1 MLGET
6 STPSE
11 NILIPRL
18 SCGNQTLA
26 TKFAFRLVCAAG
38 AALLVCALSFAGERA
53 KPAAAPAPRRA
64 PAAKPVPMDQRLEKL
79 ARVLKQQNSTWAY
92 GQLSALASRKDSGV
106 SGKRAAL
113 VLGYFDYNRAHYAQA
128 APWLARA
135 KGDPLLADYAL
146 FWSAENDLA
155 LGHNADALRQFA
167 QFRRQYP
174 DSVIAEQA
182 LESLAN
188 AALAANRPADAVAAL
203 QSYAATSDR
212 PPLLYLRGAA
222 REMAGD
228 LSGAAADF
236 QSLYLRFATTEQ
248 GREASTRLSFLR
260 GNPAAKI
267 PPLTIDLRL
276 AHADLLFGAKMWDD
290 ARSEYAEILPE
301 LAGAARERAQL
312 RILECGMSLGA
323 GPSEM
328 AALQISDPEVD
339 AERFVALA
347 DFYRSQQQEPELAA
361 AVESAVSRAPASRW
375 TERALFLAGNYYW
388 THLDRDQAVSYYHRL
403 EGSFPAAPE
412 AGAAQWRV
420 AWTAVLKR
428 QADAAALLQDHL
440 RRYPGSPFT
449 ADALYWLGRLA
460 EEAGNSPLA
469 RSYYGKLA
477 ERYPQNYFTSQASA
491 RLGDLGSG
499 PKEIAAVLA
508 VIPAAPDPPP
518 LNDAIPP
525 GAARRYARATALRS
539 IAFDASASL
548 ELRAAY
554 AATGEPRLLLEAAQ
568 TSIAA
573 GNCSAGFAMVRQI
586 FPQLEA
592 QPFADV
598 PREAWLTAYAMPF
611 ESSIRRWSA
620 RAGLDP
626 MLVAGLIRQE
636 SAFEPDARSTSNAI
650 GMMQLLPKTARLL
663 AKSAKIRYSRAQLTN
678 PDYNIHLGTMY
689 LAALQ
694 KQFGTVEAVLA
705 AYNAGEDRVV
715 SWTAGQN
722 YREEAEFV
730 DSIPFT
736 ETRQYVQI
744 VTRNADIYR
753 RLYGVHNAS
762 ATASARHGH

>member
-1 MLGET
+1 MPGET

-18 SCGNQTLA
+18 SRGNQMLA
-26 TKFAFRLVCAAG
+26 TKIVRRLVCAAG
-38 AALLVCALSFAGERA
+38 AALLVCAFSFAGEKT
-53 KPAAAPAPRRA
+53 KPAPAPSA
-64 PAAKPVPMDQRLEKL
+64 KSVPASKPVPADKRLEKL
-79 ARVLKQQNSTWAY
+79 ARVLKEQNSAWAY
-92 GQLSALASRKDSGV
+92 TQLSALASQKGSGV
-106 SGKRAAL
+106 SAMRAAL
-113 VLGYFDYNRAHYAQA
+113 ALGFYDYNRTHYAQA
-128 APWLARA
+128 ASWFARA
-135 KGDPLLADYAL
+135 KGDPLLADFAL
-146 FWSAENDLA
+146 YWSAENDLA
-155 LGHNADALRQFA
+155 LGHNADAIREFA
-167 QFRRQYP
+167 QFRRQFS

-182 LESLAN
+182 LESLAK

-203 QSYAATSDR
+203 QSYSATSDR

-228 LSGAAADF
+228 LPGAAADF
-236 QSLYLRFATTEQ
+236 QSLYLRFAATEQ
-248 GREASTRLSFLR
+248 GRQARTRLAFLR

-267 PPLTIDLRL
+267 PPLSPELRL

-328 AALQISDPEVD
+328 AALQISDPELD
-339 AERFVALA
+339 AERFVTLA
-347 DFYRSQQQEPELAA
+347 DFYRSQQQEPQLAA

-375 TERALFLAGNYYW
+375 AERALFLAGNYYW
-388 THLDRDQAVSYYHRL
+388 THLDRDRAVSYYHRL
-403 EGSFPAAPE
+403 EEPFPAAPE
-412 AGAAQWRV
+412 AGVAQWRV

-428 QADAAALLQDHL
+428 QADAAALVQDHL

-469 RSYYGKLA
+469 RSYYEKLA
-477 ERYPQNYFTSQASA
+477 DRYPQNYFTSRAA
-491 RLGDLGSG
+491 VRLGELGSG
-499 PKEIAAVLA
+499 PKEVAAVLA
-508 VIPAAPDPPP
+508 VIPPAPDPPP

-525 GAARRYARATALRS
+525 GAARRYARAAALRS

-554 AATGEPRLLLEAAQ
+554 TATGEPRLLLEAAQ

-573 GNCSAGFAMVRQI
+573 GNCSAAFAMVRQI
-586 FPQLEA
+586 FPQLES
-592 QPFADV
+592 QPFTDV

-620 RAGLDP
+620 KAGLDP

-636 SAFEPDARSTSNAI
+636 SAFEADARSGANAI
-650 GMMQLLPKTARLL
+650 GVMQLLPSTARLL

-678 PDYNIHLGTMY
+678 PDYNIRLGTAY
-689 LAALQ
+689 LASLQ
-694 KQFGTVEAVLA
+694 KQFGTVEAALA
-705 AYNAGEDRVV
+705 AYNAGEDRVM

-753 RLYGVHNAS
+753 RLYGVPNEPR
-762 ATASARHGH
+762 TASARHGH

>member
-1 MLGET
+1 LPGET
-6 STPSE
+6 LTPSE

-26 TKFAFRLVCAAG
+26 TKFVSRLVCAAG
-38 AALLVCALSFAGERA
+38 AALLVCAFSFAGEGA
-53 KPAAAPAPRRA
+53 KPAAAPVPTRA
-64 PAAKPVPMDQRLEKL
+64 PAAKPVPVDQRLEKL

-92 GQLSALASRKDSGV
+92 SQLSALASQKGSGV
-106 SGKRAAL
+106 SGMRAAL

-128 APWLARA
+128 APWLDRA

-167 QFRRQYP
+167 QFRRQFS

-182 LESLAN
+182 LESLAK
-188 AALAANRPADAVAAL
+188 AALAANRPGDAVAAL
-203 QSYAATSDR
+203 QSNAFTADR

-228 LSGAAADF
+228 LSGAAAEF

-248 GREASTRLSFLR
+248 GRQARTRLGFLR

-290 ARSEYAEILPE
+290 ARGEYAESLTE

-323 GPSEM
+323 GSSEM
-328 AALQISDPEVD
+328 AALQIGDPEVD

-347 DFYRSQQQEPELAA
+347 DFYRSQQQEPQLAA

-388 THLDRDQAVSYYHRL
+388 THLDRDRAVSYYHRL
-403 EGSFPAAPE
+403 EESFPAAPE

-428 QADAAALLQDHL
+428 QADAAALVQEHLQ
-440 RRYPGSPFT
+440 RYPGSPFT

-460 EEAGNSPLA
+460 EEAGNLPLA

-477 ERYPQNYFTSQASA
+477 ERYPQNYFTSRAAA
-491 RLGDLGSG
+491 RLDELGSG
-499 PKEIAAVLA
+499 PKEIAAVLP
-508 VIPAAPDPPP
+508 VIPPAPDPPP
-518 LNDAIPP
+518 LTDAIPP
-525 GAARRYARATALRS
+525 AAARRYARATALRS

-573 GNCSAGFAMVRQI
+573 GNFGAAFAMVRQLV
-586 FPQLEA
+586 PQLES

-598 PREAWLTAYAMPF
+598 PREAWLAAYAMPF

-620 RAGLDP
+620 KAGLDP

-636 SAFEPDARSTSNAI
+636 SAFEAEARSGANAV
-650 GMMQLLPKTARLL
+650 GVMQLLPQTARLL

-678 PDYNIHLGTMY
+678 PDYNIRLGTAY
-689 LAALQ
+689 LAGLQ
-694 KQFGTVEAVLA
+694 KQFGTVEAALA

-753 RLYGVHNAS
+753 RLYGVQNES
-762 ATASARHGH
+762 AAASARHGH